1 MKGGGGLQ
9 ESLWMQLSDYFSNH
23 MLTFLNSW
31 RQHLEIS
38 LLALLGSTLIGITL
52 GTLSTKY
59 GRSEKWILSLF
70 QTLRIVPS
78 LAILLLL
85 LPIMGTGIR
94 PALVALII
102 LGIPPILMNTI
113 SGLQSVSMS
122 LLESAQGVGMS
133 ERQIR
138 WKIQFP
144 VAGPLILTGIKTAAI
159 EIIASATLAAKI
171 GAGGLG
177 EIIFIGL
184 GLNRTDLLLIGGISV
199 AILAIGIGFILD
211 LSERVLFR
219 YKFLQR

>member
-1 MKGGGGLQ
+1 MR

-23 MLTFLNSW
+23 MSTFLNSW
-31 RQHLEIS
+31 KEHLEIS
-38 LLALLGSTLIGITL
+38 LLALMISTLIGMIL

-59 GRSEKWILSLF
+59 SRSEKWITSLF
-70 QTLRIVPS
+70 QTLRIIPS

-102 LGIPPILMNTI
+102 LGIPPILMNTV

-171 GAGGLG
+171 EPGGLG
-177 EIIFIGL
+177 EIIFTGL
-184 GLNRTDLLLIGGISV
+184 GLNRTDLLLIGAISV

-211 LSERVLFR
+211 VSERVLFR

>member
-1 MKGGGGLQ
+1 MKGGGSLQ
-9 ESLWMQLSDYFSNH
+9 ESLWIQLSDYFSNN
-23 MLTFLNSW
+23 MFTFWNSW
-31 RQHLEIS
+31 KEHLEIS
-38 LLALLGSTLIGITL
+38 LLALIGSTLIGITL

-59 GRSEKWILSLF
+59 GRSEKWIISLF

-78 LAILLLL
+78 LAVLLLL
-85 LPIMGTGIR
+85 LPIMGTGFR

-113 SGLQSVSMS
+113 SGLQGVSMS
-122 LLESAQGVGMS
+122 LLDSAKGVGMS

-177 EIIFIGL
+177 EIIFTGL
-184 GLNRTDLLLIGGISV
+184 GLN
-199 AILAIGIGFILD
+199 
-211 LSERVLFR
+211 
-219 YKFLQR
+219 